1 MSTYCQKIANI
12 LYPSP
17 KNREHGQA
25 ILTFPPLSIDFM
37 DLEPVTSSS
46 AVSTGDSL
54 PHGLPLRFSN
64 LSIPDPGGRSGS
76 DVLVDTLSS
85 SMLDLATLGPLRRVI
100 RAASQPKIKGDKGK
114 AKMLVSEVEG
124 IVNQVSKHSVIFLD
138 GTKELERTFLW
149 SLESSSVRWEKV
161 VDHRF

>member
-1 MSTYCQKIANI
+1 LRKKSIAVKSFNSVGGDSH
-12 LYPSP
+12 LS
-17 KNREHGQA
+17 
-25 ILTFPPLSIDFM
+25 PLSIDIM

-46 AVSTGDSL
+46 AVSPGDSL

-124 IVNQVSKHSVIFLD
+124 IVNQVRKHCNLLI
-138 GTKELERTFLW
+138 W
-149 SLESSSVRWEKV
+149 
-161 VDHRF
+161 H